1 MTSLPTDSIQV
12 SDNGIVVDAELLAAC
27 LELSAAS
34 LRKTMSDGDVRTLV
48 EFSEGGDLGWIQLTL
63 T

>member
-1 MTSLPTDSIQV
+1 MAELKKV
-12 SDNGIVVDAELLAAC
+12 AGEDAELLAAC